1 MEEVL
6 DMVASHEFYSFL
18 NGCSNYHKI
27 TIASKNLYKI
37 AFIANW
43 GAFVWIVMLFGLK
56 NVAMTYQHAMYMAFW
71 SYLGVQCVQEVVP
84 WWLQCVQWF
93 QNATR

>member
-1 MEEVL
+1 VTTKKDPYPLTFMEEVL

-56 NVAMTYQHAMYMAFW
+56 NVALTYQHAMYMAF
-71 SYLGVQCVQEVVP
+71 
-84 WWLQCVQWF
+84 
-93 QNATR
+93 